1 MNCSPDLLEAYLDE
15 ELDAAQ
21 HSAVEDHLASCVDCS
36 DTYARLQRQ
45 KESIRRAAP
54 YFTAPPQLRQ
64 SVRAALHAQQG
75 EGTAPP
81 HKEAYWR
88 WAAIAASILLAASV
102 AWNIVQLRPRP
113 AEDRIAENIFA
124 DHIRS
129 LIGTHLMDVVSTDQH
144 TVKPWFAGKLDFS
157 PVVKDLSAEGFP
169 LAGGRIEYIS
179 GRRVAALV
187 YYRRKHVINI
197 FTWPAA
203 GEAGLASTSSEAL
216 ITRNGYNLLHWTS
229 GSMTYWAVS
238 DVSATDLKT
247 LRNLL

>member
-21 HSAVEDHLASCVDCS
+21 RIAMEQHLSSCADCS
-36 DTYARLQRQ
+36 DRYARLRRQ
-45 KESIRRAAP
+45 KENIRQASP
-54 YFTAPPQLRQ
+54 YYSAPPQLRQ
-64 SVRAALHAQQG
+64 SIRAAVRAQQRD
-75 EGTAPP
+75 EDAPR
-81 HKEAYWR
+81 KQAYWR
-88 WAAIAASILLAASV
+88 WAAIAASLLLVASV
-102 AWNIVQLRPRP
+102 AWNIVQLQRRP
-113 AEDRIAENIFA
+113 AEDVIAENIFA

-157 PVVKDLSAEGFP
+157 PVVKDFSAEGFP

-187 YYRRKHVINI
+187 YYRRKHVINV
-197 FTWPAA
+197 FTWPAGGDA
-203 GEAGLASTSSEAL
+203 ARAPSGEALV
-216 ITRNGYNLLHWTS
+216 TRNGYNLLHWTD

-238 DVSATDLKT
+238 DVSATDLKM

>member
-21 HSAVEDHLASCVDCS
+21 HTAVEEHLASCGDCS
-36 DTYARLQRQ
+36 DTYARLLRQ
-45 KESIRRAAP
+45 KENIRRSAP
-54 YFTAPPQLRQ
+54 YYNAPSGLRQ
-64 SVRAALHAQQG
+64 SVRATLRVQQRD
-75 EGTAPP
+75 EDAPR
-81 HKEAYWR
+81 KEAYWR
-88 WAAIAASILLAASV
+88 WAAIAASILLVASV
-102 AWNIVQLRPRP
+102 AWNVVQLRPQP
-113 AEDRIAENIFA
+113 AENRIAENIFA

-169 LAGGRIEYIS
+169 LAGGRVEYLS

-187 YYRRKHVINI
+187 YYRRKHVINV
-197 FTWPAA
+197 FTWPVA
-203 GEAGLASTSSEAL
+203 GEAGTGETLLS
-216 ITRNGYNLLHWTS
+216 RNGYNLLHWTS

>member
-1 MNCSPDLLEAYLDE
+1 MNCSLDLLEAYLDE

-21 HSAVEDHLASCVDCS
+21 HSAVQEHLASCASCS
-36 DTYARLQRQ
+36 DKYARLLRQ
-45 KESIRRAAP
+45 KENIRRSAP
-54 YFTAPPQLRQ
+54 YYNAPSGLRQ
-64 SVRAALHAQQG
+64 SVRAVLRDA
-75 EGTAPP
+75 E
-81 HKEAYWR
+81 KEAGGRREPYWR
-88 WAAIAASILLAASV
+88 WAAIAASILLVASV
-102 AWNIVQLRPRP
+102 AWNIVQLRPR
-113 AEDRIAENIFA
+113 AMEDRIAENIFA

-157 PVVKDLSAEGFP
+157 PIVRDLDAEGFP

-187 YYRRKHVINI
+187 YYRRKHVINV

-203 GEAGLASTSSEAL
+203 GEAGPDETL
-216 ITRNGYNLLHWTS
+216 ISRNGYNLLHWTS

>member
-21 HSAVEDHLASCVDCS
+21 HTAVEEHLASCVACS
-36 DTYARLQRQ
+36 DRYARLQRQ

-54 YFTAPPQLRQ
+54 YYGAPPQLRQ
-64 SVRAALHAQQG
+64 SIRAGLRARQG
-75 EGTAPP
+75 EATAPRR
-81 HKEAYWR
+81 EAYWR
-88 WAAIAASILLAASV
+88 WAAIAASILLVASV

-113 AEDRIAENIFA
+113 GEDRVAENIFA

-157 PVVKDLSAEGFP
+157 PVVKDFSAEGFP

-187 YYRRKHVINI
+187 YYRRKHVINV

-203 GEAGLASTSSEAL
+203 GEAGRTRGNEAL
-216 ITRNGYNLLHWTS
+216 ITQNGYNLLHWTD